1 MSCILTDGIT
11 TEELEA
17 ARSAW
22 LQQRV
27 QMRAN
32 DGVIVGM
39 LANQFITGRTMSFE
53 SQLETRVRALTVQDV
68 NAAMRRHISLSRI
81 SSVKA
86 GDFKNKPATPL
97 PTRP

>member
-1 MSCILTDGIT
+1 MGRILNDGIT
-11 TEELEA
+11 AEELEA

-22 LQQRV
+22 LQQRI
-27 QMRAN
+27 QQRSN
-32 DGVIVGM
+32 DGFIASM
-39 LANQFITGRTMSFE
+39 FSAQYITGRTMAFE